1 MNIWLTKNIRFGYRY
16 TTTKSM
22 RGQINSC
29 LYDWMD
35 DLLTKRVKEGDI
47 LIIFGGL
54 FSNTNPSL
62 IAINDAHIFLKKISN
77 KMTIYLVNSDKDV
90 RLYEGEYYSAL
101 DIFSEINNISIIK
114 DMNVLYSLFNI
125 EENKFDVN
133 QGKIGTINI
142 PNLIQLEE
150 TEDKP
155 GLIIYNPSSNKHV
168 MIENSYSPKHVV
180 IKINN
185 IDDFTLI
192 NKDKI
197 RNDLVHIELNNK
209 LYEENKLEVSIA
221 LHGLNACSVKYVN
234 TLEEIPIEKDI
245 LNITETLDIID
256 TIYTHI
262 GDDENVKKQ
271 FERVLGV
278 FKK

>member
-1 MNIWLTKNIRFGYRY
+1 MNIWLTKNIRYGYRY

-22 RGQINSC
+22 RSQINSC
-29 LYDWMD
+29 LYDWVD
-35 DLLTKRVKEGDI
+35 GLLTKRAKDDDI

-62 IAINDAHIFLKKISN
+62 IAINDAHVFLKKISD
-77 KMTIYLVNSDKDV
+77 KIGIYLVNSDKDI
-90 RLYEGEYYSAL
+90 RLYDGEEYSTL
-101 DIFSEINNISIIK
+101 DIFSEMHNITVIK
-114 DMNVLYSLFNI
+114 NMNDLSSLFDI
-125 EENKFDVN
+125 RENEFDIN
-133 QGKIGTINI
+133 QGKIGNINI

-155 GLIIYNPSSNKHV
+155 GMVIYNSSSKKHA
-168 MIENSYSPKHVV
+168 MIENNFSPKHVI
-180 IKINN
+180 IKINDM
-185 IDDFTLI
+185 DDFTLI

-197 RNDLVHIELNNK
+197 RNDIVHIELNNK
-209 LYEENKLEVSIA
+209 LYEDKKLEVSIA

-234 TLEEIPIEKDI
+234 TIEKLPTEKNID
-245 LNITETLDIID
+245 ITETLNVID

-271 FERVLGV
+271 FKRVLGV